1 MIEPEIA
8 FADLS
13 DDMRLAEDMIKY
25 IISYVLENAP
35 EEMNF
40 FNQFVDK
47 GLLERLHHV
56 MTSDFGHVTYT
67 EAISCSSRTTTSS
80 SIRSIGAATCRPS
93 TSATSPRSCSSAP
106 FSSRTT
112 RRRSRPST

>member
-1 MIEPEIA
+1 MIIKNASLETVCGYTSKLPKNTKPEIA

-25 IISYVLENAP
+25 VISYVLENAP
-35 EEMNF
+35 EEMSF

-67 EAISCSSRTTTSS
+67 EAISLL
-80 SIRSIGAATCRPS
+80 
-93 TSATSPRSCSSAP
+93 
-106 FSSRTT
+106 
-112 RRRSRPST
+112 